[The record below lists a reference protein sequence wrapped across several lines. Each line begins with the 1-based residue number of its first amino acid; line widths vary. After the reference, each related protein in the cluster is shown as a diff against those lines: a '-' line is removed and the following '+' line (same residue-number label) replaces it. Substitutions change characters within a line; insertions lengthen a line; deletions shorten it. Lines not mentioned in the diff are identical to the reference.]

1 MGDGVNHRTVA
12 QYLLAAV
19 VIVGFYVVLVFMLL
33 TGKAGSD
40 ILVGSLAA
48 AFGAVVGYF
57 YGSSAG
63 SARKDELMA
72 GKNG

>member
-1 MGDGVNHRTVA
+1 MNHRTIA
-12 QYLLAAV
+12 QYLLAGV
-19 VIVGFYVVLVFMLL
+19 IIVGFFCVLALMLL
-33 TGKAGSD
+33 TGKAGAD

-48 AFGAVVGYF
+48 AFGGVVGYF